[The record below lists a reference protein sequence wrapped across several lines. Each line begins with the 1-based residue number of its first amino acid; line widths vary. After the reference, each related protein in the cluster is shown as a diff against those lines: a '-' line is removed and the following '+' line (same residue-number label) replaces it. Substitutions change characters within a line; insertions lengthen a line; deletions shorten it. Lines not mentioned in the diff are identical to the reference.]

1 MTCIS
6 DHAEVLLIYY
16 KVILREP
23 DEWNKYNYEEIEE
36 LYADLKSAE
45 ERAES
50 FAEESEYFVDVEEVR
65 VIQDGNRIY
74 TMSYYLKH
82 Y

>member
-1 MTCIS
+1 MNCIS

-16 KVILREP
+16 KVIWRKE

-36 LYADLKSAE
+36 LYTDLKSAE
-45 ERAES
+45 ERAEKL
-50 FAEESEYFVDVEEVR
+50 AEESEYFVDVEDVR
-65 VIQDGNRIY
+65 IIQDGNRIY

-82 Y
+82 F